1 MKSLLTTYRGRRYL
15 PCGRLVY
22 SYNQSCRTECPHK
35 TNEEIEECYKYHAN
49 ILTKK
54 MEKAFGRKIHDLEWH
69 EMKNEYFML
78 RKEVQNNVYFMG
90 RV

>member
-49 ILTKK
+49 ILTKIT
-54 MEKAFGRKIHDLEWH
+54 RKNKKLRGGEI
-69 EMKNEYFML
+69 NEH
-78 RKEVQNNVYFMG
+78 KTCNVAK
-90 RV
+90 